1 MTVLEKLRLTPE
13 QEALLNDGGLVRIPA
28 TWDEFLDF
36 KEETRYP
43 AEFHHGEIIVT
54 SMARFIHEWLVVRM
68 AILLADLFEAPEFF
82 ILSSNID
89 LIKTDQSGYYNADVT
104 VVQGEPEFFEER
116 EDWLTN
122 PYLVVEI
129 LSDSTRQ
136 KDFNEKIPEYQT
148 MPSVR
153 FILVVDPKK
162 DSVTVHV
169 RTERPKTWLTTR
181 YDQPDEVIEL
191 DGRTLPLAEV
201 FRGKPVLKPR

>member
-1 MTVLEKLRLTPE
+1 MTVLEKLRLIPE
-13 QEALLNDGGLVRIPA
+13 QEAILNDGGLVRIPA
-28 TWDEFLDF
+28 TWDEFLEF

-54 SMARFIHEWLVVRM
+54 SMAKLFHEWLVGR
-68 AILLADLFEAPEFF
+68 IIHLLSGLFATPEFLV
-82 ILSSNID
+82 LSSNID
-89 LIKTDQSGYYNADVT
+89 LIKSDQSGYYNADVA
-104 VVQGEPEFFEER
+104 VVQGEPEFFAER

-129 LSDSTRQ
+129 LSNSTRQ

-153 FILVVDPKK
+153 FILVVDPKT

-169 RTERPKTWLTTR
+169 RTDRPKTWLTTR
-181 YDQPDEVIEL
+181 YDQPDEVLEL
-191 DGRTLPLAEV
+191 DGRTLPLVEV
-201 FRGKPVLKPR
+201 FRGKPTLKPH

>member
-1 MTVLEKLRLTPE
+1 MAVLEKLRLNAE
-13 QEALLNDGGLVRIPA
+13 QEALLNDGGIVRIPA

-68 AILLADLFEAPEFF
+68 AILLADLFQAPEFF

-89 LIKTDQSGYYNADVT
+89 LIKTNKTGYYNADVT

-122 PYLVVEI
+122 PFLVVEI

-136 KDFNEKIPEYQT
+136 KDFKEKIPEYQN
-148 MPSVR
+148 MPSVQV
-153 FILVVDPKK
+153 IVVVDPKT

-169 RTERPKTWLTTR
+169 RTDQPKTWLTTL

-191 DGRTLPLAEV
+191 GGHSLPLAEV
-201 FRGKPVLKPR
+201 FRGKPTFKSR